1 MHVVFLALDHA
12 QMAVAQDLSARYCPH
27 DKLVFLTRLFASFA
41 GFAVVGLAALLAAY
55 RGRERSSSRT
65 ALYAFAVIV
74 LMFAIGSAAFV
85 LYGLSGCNGPPA
97 EGLTWDWP

>member
-1 MHVVFLALDHA
+1 MTLVFLTLDHA

-27 DKLVFLTRLFASFA
+27 SKLLFLTRMCAIVA
-41 GFAVVGLAALLAAY
+41 GLAVVGLAAFLAAY

-65 ALYAFAVIV
+65 ALYALAAVV
-74 LMFAIGSAAFV
+74 LLFAIGIAALV
-85 LYGLSGCNGPPA
+85 LYGLSGCSGPPA